1 MDESDFAI
9 RKAMDRFS
17 WDVKEALNI
26 TEILTG
32 LESPRPY
39 PQDDRRFSLRNKK
52 CGALT
57 GSNSDAFVKSPAV

>member
-9 RKAMDRFS
+9 RKAVDRFS
-17 WDVKEALNI
+17 WDVEEALNI

-32 LESPRPY
+32 LYFSRPNPR
-39 PQDDRRFSLRNKK
+39 DDRRFSLRNKG

-57 GSNSDAFVKSPAV
+57 

>member
-39 PQDDRRFSLRNKK
+39 PQDDRRFFYGTKGS
-52 CGALT
+52 AL
-57 GSNSDAFVKSPAV
+57 